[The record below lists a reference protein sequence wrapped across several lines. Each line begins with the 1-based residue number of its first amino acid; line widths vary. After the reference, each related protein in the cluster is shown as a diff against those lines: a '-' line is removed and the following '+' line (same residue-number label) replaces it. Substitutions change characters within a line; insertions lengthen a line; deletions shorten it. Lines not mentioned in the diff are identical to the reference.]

1 MFKNIKNKIWNDCE
15 WLNNVSRET
24 MKGGEEN
31 VKIILYVG
39 LLVFNL
45 IIILCQQAKISSLL
59 EELQQLRIE
68 TIKEINKYR
77 KED

>member
-1 MFKNIKNKIWNDCE
+1 MFHVKH
-15 WLNNVSRET
+15 L
-24 MKGGEEN
+24 KGGEEN

-39 LLVFNL
+39 LLGFNL

-68 TIKEINKYR
+68 TIKEINEYR
-77 KED
+77 KKD

>member
-15 WLNNVSRET
+15 GLNNVSRET

-77 KED
+77 KNN

>member
-1 MFKNIKNKIWNDCE
+1 
-15 WLNNVSRET
+15 

-77 KED
+77 KKD